1 MIEYNI
7 MKISFTFDTVFQVI
21 KQANPQQ
28 FSLNHFVD
36 AENLFLSQID
46 KTLISHRFNLC
57 LFCLSKM
64 LYNKKYLYFNK
75 KISIQQKMH
84 LLDI

>member
-1 MIEYNI
+1 MIKTSYTFNI
-7 MKISFTFDTVFQVI
+7 VFQVI

-46 KTLISHRFNLC
+46 KTLISHRFYLY

-64 LYNKKYLYFNK
+64 LYNKKYLFYEKDVN
-75 KISIQQKMH
+75 
-84 LLDI
+84 